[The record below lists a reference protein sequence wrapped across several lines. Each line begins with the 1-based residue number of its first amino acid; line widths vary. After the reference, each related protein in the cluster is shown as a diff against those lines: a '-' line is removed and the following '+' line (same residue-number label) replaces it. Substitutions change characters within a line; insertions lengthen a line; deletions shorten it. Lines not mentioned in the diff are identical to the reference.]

1 MVGEPKAAVTT
12 AVTCVRPLSQ
22 PPVAAAIKKFVV
34 DVTVGDVSIKFGPEV
49 EDANSVPP
57 VAALYKRISVPATP
71 PICAVNITVPVPQ
84 REALGALTTGMLGA
98 PVTDTV
104 TCTRALSPQVF
115 AEATKKLVVE
125 ETFGVI
131 KLKFGPEVVVANKV
145 PPVAASYKRI
155 SVPAGVFIVAIKFAA
170 PFPQTEVVGEA
181 TVGTA
186 GATPTVTVTL
196 VRGPSQAPLAA
207 AIQKSVVEETE
218 GVVTLKFGP
227 EVVEPKSVPPVA
239 ALYKRISVPAG
250 APLVAI
256 KVAVPVEQ
264 ML

>member
-1 MVGEPKAAVTT
+1 MVGEPKPAVTV
-12 AVTCVRPLSQ
+12 AVTCVRALSQ
-22 PPVAAAIKKFVV
+22 LPVAAAIKKLVV
-34 DVTVGDVSIKFGPEV
+34 EVTVGDVSIKFGPEV
-49 EDANSVPP
+49 EDAKSVPP
-57 VAALYKRISVPATP
+57 VTALYKRISVPATP
-71 PICAVNITVPVPQ
+71 PICAVNTTVPVPQ
-84 REALGALTTGMLGA
+84 REALGAFTTGMLGV

-104 TCTRALSPQVF
+104 TGTRALSPQVL
-115 AEATKKLVVE
+115 AEATKKVVVE

-131 KLKFGPEVVVANKV
+131 KLKFGPEVAVANNV
-145 PPVAASYKRI
+145 PPVTALYKRI

-170 PFPQTEVVGEA
+170 PFPQTEILVMV
-181 TVGTA
+181 TVGPA

-196 VRGPSQAPLAA
+196 VRGPSQVPLAA
-207 AIQKSVVEETE
+207 AIQKSVVAETE

-227 EVVEPKSVPPVA
+227 AVVEPKSVPPVA

-264 ML
+264 RL